1 MTLLRSPLSL
11 LSIPLLGGILLAA
24 LPSALDAQG
33 LFEVTGQA
41 SGTDVLLQA
50 VSPVDDRTVWIS
62 GHGGTWGLTLDGGA
76 KWSVGVV
83 PGASELEFR
92 DVEGFTASSAVL
104 LAAGPGDRSR
114 LYRTDDGGENWVE
127 TWIMTEP
134 DGFLDCMDFVDA
146 DRGFAY
152 GDAIDGQLYLLETAD
167 GGRSWS
173 RVGGARLPAALED
186 EGGFAAS
193 GDCVA
198 TSPEGAVVVATGNGP
213 RPRLIRS
220 DDSGRSWSAGPLPVT
235 AGPSAG
241 ATAIGIEDEGFAW
254 VVGGAIGDPHPGARV
269 ATSSDGGA
277 TWTPAP
283 DPPVEGPLYGADVS
297 HTPDRRTLVVVGPG
311 GIAATSNGGV
321 TWQGLHADS
330 HWAVAFARNG
340 AGWAVG
346 PQGRVTYLQPL
357 SPPRPKEPS

>member
-1 MTLLRSPLSL
+1 MTFVHSPLSL
-11 LSIPLLGGILLAA
+11 LSITLLGVVLLDTVPSSLAA
-24 LPSALDAQG
+24 QE
-33 LFEVTGQA
+33 LFELTGQT

-76 KWSVGVV
+76 QWSVGVV

-114 LYRTDDGGENWVE
+114 LYRTDDGGASWTE

-152 GDAIDGQLYLLETAD
+152 GDAVNGQLYLLESVD
-167 GGRSWS
+167 GGRSWN
-173 RVGGARLPAALED
+173 RVGAARLPAALEN

-198 TSPEGAVVVATGNGP
+198 TSPEGAVMVATGNGP
-213 RPRLIRS
+213 RPRLVRS
-220 DDSGRSWSAGPLPVT
+220 DDNGRSWRVSPLPVT

-241 ATAIGIEDEGFAW
+241 ATAIGIEGDGFAW
-254 VVGGAIGDPHPGARV
+254 VVGGAIGDPLPGARV
-269 ATSSDGGA
+269 ATSSDGGT
-277 TWTPAP
+277 TWAPAP

-311 GIAATSNGGV
+311 GIAATSDGGV

-330 HWAVAFARNG
+330 HWAVAFAPKG
-340 AGWAVG
+340 VGWAVG
-346 PQGRVTYLQPL
+346 PQGRVTYLRPPSALQPM
-357 SPPRPKEPS
+357 EPS

>member
-1 MTLLRSPLSL
+1 MTFFRSPLSL
-11 LSIPLLGGILLAA
+11 LPIALLGGVVGDA
-24 LPSALDAQG
+24 LPSSLSAQG
-33 LFEVTGQA
+33 LFEVAAQA

-62 GHGGTWGLTLDGGA
+62 GHGGTWGLTLDAGA
-76 KWSVGVV
+76 HWSTGVV
-83 PGASELEFR
+83 PGAAELEFR
-92 DVEGFTASSAVL
+92 DVEGFSASSAVL

-114 LYRTDDGGENWVE
+114 LYRTDDGGESWTE
-127 TWIMTEP
+127 TWVMTEP
-134 DGFLDCMDFVDA
+134 DGFLDCMDFVDI
-146 DRGFAY
+146 DDGFAY
-152 GDAIDGQLYLLETAD
+152 GDAINGQLYLLESID

-173 RVGGARLPAALED
+173 RVGAARLPAALED

-193 GDCVA
+193 GDCVS
-198 TSPEGAVVVATGNGP
+198 TSPEGAVLVATGNGP
-213 RPRLIRS
+213 TPRLVRS
-220 DDSGRSWSAGPLPVT
+220 DDNGRSWSVSTLPVT

-241 ATAIGIEDEGFAW
+241 ATAIGVENEGFAW
-254 VVGGAIGDPHPGARV
+254 VVGGAIGDPLPGARV

-297 HTPDRRTLVVVGPG
+297 HTSDRRTLVVVGPG
-311 GIAATSNGGV
+311 GIAASSNGGA
-321 TWQGLHADS
+321 TWQGLHADA
-330 HWAVAFARNG
+330 HWAIAFAPGG

-357 SPPRPKEPS
+357 SRPQPKEPS